1 MSEVH
6 NIHGTALLL
15 GTAGVLLR
23 GPSGSGKS
31 ILALSLIDRWE
42 GRGLPGFLI
51 ADDRVD
57 LVRAG
62 GSLSMRPPA
71 TLAGLIELR
80 GRGIIKRPFRAP
92 ARLHLVIDL
101 VPALV
106 RMPEE
111 DELVTD
117 ILGVRLSRAPVP
129 AAGVAGVNHQ
139 ILLVSEA
146 IAALGDDT
154 GP

>member
-31 ILALSLIDRWE
+31 ILALCLIDHWQ
-42 GRGLPGFLI
+42 GRGLPGFLV

-62 GSLSMRPPA
+62 ESLGMRPPA

-80 GRGIIKRPFRAP
+80 GRGIVKRPFRAP
-92 ARLHLVIDL
+92 VPLHLVIDL

-117 ILGVRLSRAPVP
+117 ILGVRLARAPVP

-139 ILLVSEA
+139 MLLVSEA